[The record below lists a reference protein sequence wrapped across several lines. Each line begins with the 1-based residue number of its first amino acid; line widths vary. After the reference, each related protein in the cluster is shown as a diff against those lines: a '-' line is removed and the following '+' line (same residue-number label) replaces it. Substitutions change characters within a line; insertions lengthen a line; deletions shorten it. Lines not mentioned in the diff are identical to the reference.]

1 MKGNKGITLVP
12 LTISLVVLLLLASVI
27 ISLFKYSGDLAKERN
42 TTNTVNTVQENCEHD
57 WVIKSEYNWILKSYK
72 TYSVCSKCGKE
83 IR

>member
-1 MKGNKGITLVP
+1 MKGNKGITLVS
-12 LTISLVVLLLLASVI
+12 LTISLVVLLLLI
-27 ISLFKYSGDLAKERN
+27 ISLFKYSGDLAKERS